1 MFKKKAYHGRL
12 RTSYRSILLGVR
24 LLSTQGEA
32 KKEKKTKNIWDNVN
46 PYHKYFNCNN
56 VMNLYHRLCTI

>member
-1 MFKKKAYHGRL
+1 MFKKKAYHGLL

-32 KKEKKTKNIWDNVN
+32 KKKKK
-46 PYHKYFNCNN
+46 KYGI
-56 VMNLYHRLCTI
+56 M

>member
-1 MFKKKAYHGRL
+1 MFKKKAYHGLL

-32 KKEKKTKNIWDNVN
+32 KKKKKVWDNVKL
-46 PYHKYFNCNN
+46 YCKYFNYNN